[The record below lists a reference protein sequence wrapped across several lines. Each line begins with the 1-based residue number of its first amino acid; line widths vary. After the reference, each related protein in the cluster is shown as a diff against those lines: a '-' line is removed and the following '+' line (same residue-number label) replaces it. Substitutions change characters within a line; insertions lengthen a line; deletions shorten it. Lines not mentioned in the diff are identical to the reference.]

1 MNGPANGPSIGSV
14 ACSQSAASPSLLP
27 STARGGA
34 LLIVA
39 LLVFS
44 LPLSGSLA
52 HSASG
57 LSGLAAVSIAAF
69 VCGLAAIFALFLTE
83 RTHGTQN
90 AVAGLFGSVL
100 LRTMVPLVIGFAISR
115 INRQLFDA
123 GVFGWFV
130 VYFLGCL
137 ATETVLVVRILQVLQ
152 ARQAVEA
159 EA

>member
-1 MNGPANGPSIGSV
+1 
-14 ACSQSAASPSLLP
+14 L
-27 STARGGA
+27 
-34 LLIVA
+34 
-39 LLVFS
+39 FS

-83 RTHGTQN
+83 RTHGTRD

-115 INRQLFDA
+115 INHQLFDA